1 MDTYQIILQAH
12 SGFRWLALLLAL
24 VVILKS
30 LAGLLSKSGYQ
41 KLDNIFAAS
50 FVGTMHLQ
58 FLIGIVL
65 YFFLSPVTKAAF
77 QDFGAAMKNGDLR
90 FWAVE
95 HLFIMIIAIV
105 LAQVGRSSSKKAA
118 TDNSK
123 YKKQLIFFSLSLIL
137 MLAGI
142 PWDRV
147 IG

>member
-1 MDTYQIILQAH
+1 MNTYQIVLHAH
-12 SGFRWLALLLAL
+12 SGFRWLALLAA
-24 VVILKS
+24 VVIVIKS
-30 LAGLLSKSGYQ
+30 VIGLIGNGKYQ
-41 KLDNIFAAS
+41 KLDNILAAS

-58 FLIGIVL
+58 FLLGLVL

-77 QDFGAAMKNGDLR
+77 EDFGAAMKNADLR

-95 HLFIMIIAIV
+95 HLFIMIIAIA
-105 LAQVGRSSSKKAA
+105 LAQVGRSTSKKA
-118 TDNSK
+118 TEDKSK
-123 YKKQLIFFSLSLIL
+123 FKKQLIFFGISLVL